1 MNSFSRHYVSM
12 LDRMI
17 RYISIHATAQSF
29 QENLDLF
36 EEPKKYEHDLPLV
49 LTIKINILLYHTI

>member
-36 EEPKKYEHDLPLV
+36 EEPTKYEYNLPLI
-49 LTIKINILLYHTI
+49 LKITRNISK